1 MPDSQHLFFGI
12 PFAAPTLPLVYPCA
26 QQYIPSSLLRVIL
39 KESVR
44 IEELPVS
51 KRPVVLT
58 ILDGWGYRPETAN
71 NAIALAKKPTY
82 DLLMREY
89 PNTLI
94 QASEK
99 FVGLPSGQMGN
110 SEVGHLNIG
119 AGRVVQMDITR
130 IDVMVAED
138 SLKDNPEINASFQH
152 ASQNNRALHLLGLV
166 SDGGVHSHEEHLYAL
181 LRAARAFGLTRVFI
195 HVYLDGRDTP
205 PSSGADYVAKLEQK
219 IREYG
224 VGKIATVSGR
234 YYAMDRDKRWERQH
248 KAFNAMVIGK
258 AEGGTAT
265 DPVAAIRASYNQGV
279 NDEFVLPTVIVDVKG
294 SPVGLI
300 RDEDAVLNFN
310 YRADRARQVTR
321 VLCRE
326 SNLNAAAGRDLD
338 GWEALDAEI
347 PRADLP
353 VNLHYTCMTQYDEK
367 FELPIVSPPQPME
380 HLLGNQLA
388 DANLRNLRT
397 AETEKFAHVTFF
409 FNGGRE
415 KPFAGEE
422 RILTPS
428 PKVAT
433 YDLAPEMSSVKV
445 GDSIE
450 KAILDTA
457 FDVVIS
463 NFANP
468 DMVGHTGI
476 LSAAIQAV
484 EAVDRQLARIYEAVK
499 QRNAI
504 WLVTAD
510 HGNCETMVDPI
521 TGEPHTAHTTNP
533 VPFIYVAEEAKNF
546 RLRVDGSL
554 RDIAPTILANLNM
567 GLPNDMTGRD
577 MRILLK

>member
-1 MPDSQHLFFGI
+1 M
-12 PFAAPTLPLVYPCA
+12 
-26 QQYIPSSLLRVIL
+26 
-39 KESVR
+39 
-44 IEELPVS
+44 S

-71 NAIALAKKPTY
+71 NAVALARKPTF
-82 DLLMREY
+82 DQLIKDF

-99 FVGLPSGQMGN
+99 FVGLPAGQMGN

-119 AGRVVQMDITR
+119 AGRIVQMDITR
-130 IDVMVAED
+130 IDVMVAENT
-138 SLKDNPEINASFQH
+138 LKDNEQIQASF
-152 ASQNNRALHLLGLV
+152 AYARENGRALHLLGLV
-166 SDGGVHSHEEHLYAL
+166 SDGGVHSHQEHLYAL
-181 LRAARAFGLTRVFI
+181 LRAAREFGLTRVFV

-205 PSSGADYVAKLEQK
+205 PTSGIDYTAKLEQK
-219 IREYG
+219 MREIG
-224 VGKIATVSGR
+224 VGKIASVSGR
-234 YYAMDRDKRWERQH
+234 YYAMDRDKRWERQR
-248 KAFNAMVIGK
+248 KAFDAMVHGK
-258 AEGGTAT
+258 AEGGTNTSAV
-265 DPVAAIRASYNQGV
+265 DAIRASYNSGV
-279 NDEFVLPTVIVDVKG
+279 QDEFVLPTVIVDEKG
-294 SPVGLI
+294 QPVAVI

-326 SNLNAAAGRDLD
+326 SHINAAEGRDLD
-338 GWEALDAEI
+338 GWEALDTEI
-347 PRADLP
+347 PRNELP
-353 VNLHYTCMTQYDEK
+353 KNLHYTCMTQYDEK
-367 FELPIVSPPQPME
+367 FELPIVSPPQAME
-380 HLLGNQLA
+380 QLLGNQLA

-415 KPFAGEE
+415 KPFGGEE

-433 YDLAPEMSSVKV
+433 YDLLPVMSSVKV
-445 GDSIE
+445 GDTIE

-457 FDVVIS
+457 FDVVIG

-468 DMVGHTGI
+468 DMVGHTGV
-476 LSAAIQAV
+476 LSAAIEAV

-504 WLVTAD
+504 WIVTAD

-521 TGEPHTAHTTNP
+521 TGDPHTAHTTNP
-533 VPFIYVAEEAKNF
+533 VPFIYVGEEAKNF
-546 RLRVDGSL
+546 RLRTDGSL
-554 RDIAPTILANLNM
+554 RDIAPTMLNM
-567 GLPNDMTGRD
+567 LNLGTDKLMTGRD
-577 MRILLK
+577 MRIPLS